1 MITKTKLIE
10 GINIFVDDYLDKIS
24 ANNPAVCF
32 MKPLATR
39 AIKKKL
45 NGADKFIDMIA
56 DDNGNIDVSNILS
69 EMAESLMKVN
79 EFTVTVPM
87 IGDVLIGGG
96 KIELGIPFINKAVV
110 FKDTDINYL
119 KELLTSS

>member
-79 EFTVTVPM
+79 EFTVNVPM

-96 KIELGIPFINKAVV
+96 KIELGIPFINKAIV

>member
-79 EFTVTVPM
+79 EFTVNVPM

-110 FKDTDINYL
+110 FKDTDIDYL

>member
-24 ANNPAVCF
+24 VNNPAVCF

-79 EFTVTVPM
+79 EFTVNVPM

>member
-45 NGADKFIDMIA
+45 NSADKFIDMIA

-79 EFTVTVPM
+79 EFTVNVPM

>member
-1 MITKTKLIE
+1 MINKTKLIE
-10 GINIFVDDYLDKIS
+10 GINIFVEEYLDKI
-24 ANNPAVCF
+24 ATNNPAICF

-39 AIKKKL
+39 AIKKRL
-45 NGADKFIDMIA
+45 NGAYKYLDMIA
-56 DDNGNIDVSNILS
+56 DDDGKIDVSGILS
-69 EMAESLMKVN
+69 EMTESLMKVN

-96 KIELGIPFINKAVV
+96 KIELGIPFINKAIV

-119 KELLTSS
+119 RELLTSS

>member
-45 NGADKFIDMIA
+45 NDADKFIDMIA

-79 EFTVTVPM
+79 EFTVNVPM

-96 KIELGIPFINKAVV
+96 KIELGISFINKAVV

>member
-10 GINIFVDDYLDKIS
+10 GINIFIDDYLDKIS

>member
-56 DDNGNIDVSNILS
+56 DDNGNIDISNILS

-79 EFTVTVPM
+79 EFTVNVPM

>member
-24 ANNPAVCF
+24 VNSPAVCF

-79 EFTVTVPM
+79 EFTVNVPM

>member
-45 NGADKFIDMIA
+45 NDADKFIDMIA

-79 EFTVTVPM
+79 EFTVNVPM

>member
-39 AIKKKL
+39 AVKKKL

-79 EFTVTVPM
+79 EFTVNVPM

>member
-1 MITKTKLIE
+1 MINKAKLIE
-10 GINIFVDDYLDKIS
+10 GINIFVEEYLDRIS
-24 ANNPAVCF
+24 VNNPAVCF
-32 MKPLATR
+32 MKPIATR

-45 NGADKFIDMIA
+45 DGADKYIDLIT
-56 DDNGNIDVSNILS
+56 DSEGRIDISSILS
-69 EMAESLMKVN
+69 EMTESLMKVN
-79 EFTVTVPM
+79 EFNINLPI

-96 KIELGIPFINKAVV
+96 RIELGIPFINKAIV

>member
-79 EFTVTVPM
+79 EFTVNVPM

>member
-1 MITKTKLIE
+1 MISKTKLIE
-10 GINIFVDDYLDKIS
+10 GINIFVEEYLDKIATS
-24 ANNPAVCF
+24 NPAVCF

-39 AIKKKL
+39 AIKKRL
-45 NGADKFIDMIA
+45 NGADKYLDMIA
-56 DDNGNIDVSNILS
+56 DDDGKIDVSGILS

-96 KIELGIPFINKAVV
+96 KIELGIPLINKAIV

-119 KELLTSS
+119 RELLTSS

>member
-56 DDNGNIDVSNILS
+56 DDEGKIDVSGILS

-79 EFTVTVPM
+79 EFTVNVPM

>member
-10 GINIFVDDYLDKIS
+10 GINIFIDDYLDKIS

-79 EFTVTVPM
+79 EFTVNVPM

>member
-1 MITKTKLIE
+1 MITKTKLID
-10 GINIFVDDYLDKIS
+10 GINIFVEEYIDKIA

-45 NGADKFIDMIA
+45 NGADKYLDIIA
-56 DDNGNIDVSNILS
+56 NDEGKIDVSGILS
-69 EMAESLMKVN
+69 EMTESLMKVN

>member
-79 EFTVTVPM
+79 EFTVNVPM

-96 KIELGIPFINKAVV
+96 KIELGIPFINKTVV